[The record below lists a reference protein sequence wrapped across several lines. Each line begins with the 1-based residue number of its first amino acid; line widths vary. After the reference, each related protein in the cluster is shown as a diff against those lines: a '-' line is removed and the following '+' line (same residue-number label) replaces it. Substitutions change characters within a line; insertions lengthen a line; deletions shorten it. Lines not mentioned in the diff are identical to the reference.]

1 MSWARDGSDLVTWFT
16 GREQLSELWR
26 NHMHAIKCIAT
37 CKPSLAQL
45 NLDSPQH
52 ALSNGYRVWGVKVT
66 LGYEGKRSRVT
77 RTSDRGGPAHGDR
90 CLSWAR
96 SPHHLLRFCRSLFV
110 LLGTC
115 FARIVGALF
124 ATKVSF
130 GTSPFGRIVPPWPA
144 PVGGSRP
151 RLVRCFP
158 PPHALP
164 CDLSRLHPRLFAI

>member
-130 GTSPFGRIVPPWPA
+130 GTSPFGRIVAEISCAAHIEMYPSP
-144 PVGGSRP
+144 
-151 RLVRCFP
+151 
-158 PPHALP
+158 
-164 CDLSRLHPRLFAI
+164 

>member
-66 LGYEGKRSRVT
+66 LGYEGKR
-77 RTSDRGGPAHGDR
+77 
-90 CLSWAR
+90 
-96 SPHHLLRFCRSLFV
+96 
-110 LLGTC
+110 
-115 FARIVGALF
+115 
-124 ATKVSF
+124 
-130 GTSPFGRIVPPWPA
+130 
-144 PVGGSRP
+144 RP
-151 RLVRCFP
+151 DGQECYVE
-158 PPHALP
+158 
-164 CDLSRLHPRLFAI
+164 SRLAGAKRRRTGKGEETGMPTGRPPGE

>member
-96 SPHHLLRFCRSLFV
+96 SPHHLLRFCLPSQILAVCEGKLTKFSSRGS
-110 LLGTC
+110 
-115 FARIVGALF
+115 APHPAGALPQ
-124 ATKVSF
+124 TPL
-130 GTSPFGRIVPPWPA
+130 GLRP
-144 PVGGSRP
+144 RP
-151 RLVRCFP
+151 RLGLTP
-158 PPHALP
+158 QTPSSH
-164 CDLSRLHPRLFAI
+164 FASWV

>member
-1 MSWARDGSDLVTWFT
+1 MHCPYRPQWFQRFRTAVSAYSLQMSRRLKMP
-16 GREQLSELWR
+16 RLSSRSSIQW
-26 NHMHAIKCIAT
+26 I
-37 CKPSLAQL
+37 
-45 NLDSPQH
+45 
-52 ALSNGYRVWGVKVT
+52 RVWGVKVT

-130 GTSPFGRIVPPWPA
+130 GTSPFGRIVAEISCAAHIENDPN
-144 PVGGSRP
+144 
-151 RLVRCFP
+151 
-158 PPHALP
+158 
-164 CDLSRLHPRLFAI
+164 

>member
-1 MSWARDGSDLVTWFT
+1 MRCRNRNRVAVDAVGGHARAGSGGLPPPRPPVFLFFSPLLLWGGAVT
-16 GREQLSELWR
+16 RSD
-26 NHMHAIKCIAT
+26 
-37 CKPSLAQL
+37 PSLAQL

-130 GTSPFGRIVPPWPA
+130 GTSPFGRIVAEISCAAHIENDPN
-144 PVGGSRP
+144 
-151 RLVRCFP
+151 
-158 PPHALP
+158 
-164 CDLSRLHPRLFAI
+164 

>member
-96 SPHHLLRFCRSLFV
+96 SPHHLLRFCLPSQILAV
-110 LLGTC
+110 CEGKL
-115 FARIVGALF
+115 
-124 ATKVSF
+124 TKIF
-130 GTSPFGRIVPPWPA
+130 FTGLRPA
-144 PVGGSRP
+144 PRWGSAP
-151 RLVRCFP
+151 DPAGAP
-158 PPHALP
+158 PQTPAGAHAPDPKFTLCKLGVIMYP
-164 CDLSRLHPRLFAI
+164 SP